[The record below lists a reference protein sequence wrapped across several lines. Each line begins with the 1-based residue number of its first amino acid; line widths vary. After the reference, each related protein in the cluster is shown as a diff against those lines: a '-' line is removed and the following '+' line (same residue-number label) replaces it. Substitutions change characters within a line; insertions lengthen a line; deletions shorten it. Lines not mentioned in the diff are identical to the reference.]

1 MKLFNP
7 RLRSNALLSKP
18 ILAAIALCLLAGL
31 VSAFYFRTTRKN
43 SYRVRISAPD
53 GSSSLIDFSAMEGV
67 TLLNLRSEQR
77 EQISLRSSCNTLV
90 IFISPGDCPNCL
102 KERSVWE
109 NLAKSYE
116 PSQLRVMPILVNTSA
131 QESKPF
137 SEFLNMPQPVYY
149 DETRQLAQEAVTPKE
164 TPFKALLNRNG
175 VLLAQGPN
183 PKASEQTEFGNKVRA
198 TLSKCGV

>member
-7 RLRSNALLSKP
+7 RLRSNAVAAKP
-18 ILAAIALCLLAGL
+18 ILAAIALCLLVGF
-31 VSAFYFRTTRKN
+31 VSAFYFRSTRKN
-43 SYRVRISAPD
+43 AYRVRISAPD
-53 GSSSLIDFSAMEGV
+53 GSSSSIDFSAMEGV
-67 TLLNLRSEQR
+67 TVFNLRSEQR

-109 NLAKSYE
+109 NLAKSYD
-116 PSQLRVMPILVNTSA
+116 PSQLRVMPILVNTSE

-137 SEFLNMPQPVYY
+137 SEFFNKPLPIYY
-149 DETRQLAQEAVTPKE
+149 DETNQLEHEAVAPKQ
-164 TPFKALLNRNG
+164 TPFKALMDRNG

>member
-7 RLRSNALLSKP
+7 RLRSNALLPKP
-18 ILAAIALCLLAGL
+18 ILAAIALCLLVGF

-43 SYRVRISAPD
+43 AFRVRISAPD
-53 GSSSLIDFSAMEGV
+53 GSSSSIDFSALEGV
-67 TLLNLRSEQR
+67 TVLNLRSEQR

-116 PSQLRVMPILVNTSA
+116 PSQLRVLPILVNTSA

-137 SEFLNMPQPVYY
+137 SEFLNMPVPVYY
-149 DETRQLAQEAVTPKE
+149 DETNRLAQEAVTPKE
-164 TPFKALLNRNG
+164 TPFKALMDRNG

-183 PKASEQTEFGNKVRA
+183 PKASEQTEFENKVRA
-198 TLSKCGV
+198 TLNKCGV